1 MKMSRMMQK
10 AVNFSQKEG
19 GRWGGERERE
29 KKEMTNNWK
38 QKLRAESNILIKT
51 QMWIKTKYLN
61 QKFLKRVKLK

>member
-29 KKEMTNNWK
+29 KKEMTNN
-38 QKLRAESNILIKT
+38 
-51 QMWIKTKYLN
+51 
-61 QKFLKRVKLK
+61 